1 VSAVELAVEVVGW
14 AGALL
19 ILLGYMLITT
29 GKLTGKSLAYQVI
42 NVLGAAGFAIN
53 GWWHRALPS
62 VALNIVWLIIGA
74 IASWQ
79 ILKKRGQILDRKDSS
94 TSAM

>member
-1 VSAVELAVEVVGW
+1 VSAVEFAIEFVGW
-14 AGALL
+14 AGAVL

-29 GKLTGKSLAYQVI
+29 GKLTGKSLAYQVM

-62 VALNIVWLIIGA
+62 VGLNVVWLIIGA

-79 ILKKRGQILDRKDSS
+79 ILKRKRSS
-94 TSAM
+94 TSAT

>member
-1 VSAVELAVEVVGW
+1 VTAVELAVEVVGW

-29 GKLTGKSLAYQVI
+29 GKLTGKSLAYQIV

-79 ILKKRGQILDRKDSS
+79 ILKRKRSS

>member
-1 VSAVELAVEVVGW
+1 MTAVEIAVEAAGW

-19 ILLGYMLITT
+19 ILLGYLLITT
-29 GKLTGKSLAYQVI
+29 GKLTGKSLLYQAI
-42 NVLGAAGFAIN
+42 NVLGAAGFALN

-62 VALNIVWLIIGA
+62 AALNVVWLLIGA
-74 IASWQ
+74 IASWRIIKQ
-79 ILKKRGQILDRKDSS
+79 RGSS